1 MNTLKLH
8 TKKFIAGGEYY
19 TMADYEYLEL
29 DIASKTGC
37 IKNNFSEKKSLI
49 LQRGGY
55 VDTLRFTQ
63 KEVNKLI

>member
-1 MNTLKLH
+1 
-8 TKKFIAGGEYY
+8 
-19 TMADYEYLEL
+19 MADYEFLEL